1 MRRKEIRGKFENR
14 KSGELFCMDAKL
26 FHARHQSGSIDAH
39 SRGSPVSTTDATLGS
54 LQDAYDLP
62 ALFLIVLLAGTFHG
76 ALIQGTDRFFDNQ
89 GNILSTRAAVVDG

>member
-1 MRRKEIRGKFENR
+1 MRRKEIRGKFQNR

-76 ALIQGTDRFFDNQ
+76 ALIQCPHRFFDIQ
-89 GNILSTRAAVVDG
+89 ANILSPPAPIST